1 MTGSAPRWFAVIAAL
16 STLLILCVSPSS
28 ASALGFDR
36 TAYPTGLS
44 AWHAAAGDFNGDSD
58 PDLAVANLESE
69 HVSILVGGPG
79 ATFTGPTNI
88 AAGPRP
94 IGVAV
99 ADFNGD
105 TDPDLAVANNAE
117 RTVSILLGGAG
128 ASFSAPTPFT
138 TGGGSENV
146 AVGEFNGDS
155 DPDLAVPNRNVDKV
169 SVLLGEVDGTFSPRV
184 NYDIGPDPLG
194 VVIADFNGDSDP
206 DLAVTNHA
214 APPNVSILE
223 GQAAG
228 VFGNPSQASA
238 GQNPVGIAAGEFNG
252 DSDPDLAVT
261 NYLGGS
267 VSVLLGTAGS
277 GFAAPTDYATQAGSH
292 AVAIGDLNGDSD
304 PDLAV
309 ANTIGANVSILLG
322 AAGSTFTD
330 HGDVPVGP
338 GARSVLIADFD
349 QDTRPDMAF
358 ASDDGLVTLVAV
370 DSPGYARPRGA
381 SPVRASLV
389 PAYVACSAP
398 NRTHGPPLGFPSCNS
413 PQQESAELTVGTPD
427 APGGGAA
434 NSVGFVRLNALVGAP
449 STPAD
454 EADFRIVT
462 SVTDVRRRSDHEDY
476 AGEVQVVLTAR
487 RTDRAGSGSGDEA
500 QTTQDFPFRVTVPC
514 ATTVATTIGSTCELT
529 TSADAVTPGAVPEGK
544 RSIWALDRVRVDDGG
559 PDADADTLED
569 NTLFA
574 TQGIFVP

>member
-1 MTGSAPRWFAVIAAL
+1 MRRSVPRFAVIAAL
-16 STLLILCVSPSS
+16 PALLVLVLAPS
-28 ASALGFDR
+28 AAHALGFDR

-44 AWHAAAGDFNGDSD
+44 PWHAAAGDFNGDSD
-58 PDLAVANLESE
+58 PDLAVANLDSE

-99 ADFNGD
+99 GDFNGD
-105 TDPDLAVANNAE
+105 LDPDLAVANNTE
-117 RTVSILLGGAG
+117 HTVSILLGGPG
-128 ASFSAPTPFT
+128 ATFSDPAPFT

-146 AVGEFNGDS
+146 AVGDFNGDS

-169 SVLLGEVDGTFSPRV
+169 SVLLGETEGTFSFRV

-194 VVIADFNGDSDP
+194 VAVADFNGDLDP
-206 DLAVTNHA
+206 DVAVTNHA

-228 VFGNPSQASA
+228 AFGNPSQVSA
-238 GQNPVGIAAGEFNG
+238 GQKPVGIAVGEFNG

-261 NYLGGS
+261 NYLGAS

-277 GFAAPTDYATQAGSH
+277 GFAAPADHVTAAGSH

-309 ANTIGANVSILLG
+309 ANAVGANVSILLG
-322 AAGSTFTD
+322 AAGSTFVD

-338 GARSVLIADFD
+338 GARSVLISDFD
-349 QDTRPDMAF
+349 QDARPDMAF

-381 SPVRASLV
+381 SPMRASLV
-389 PAYVACSAP
+389 PAYLACAAP
-398 NRTHGPPLGFPSCNS
+398 NGTHGPPLGFGSCS
-413 PQQESAELTVGTPD
+413 PPQQESGELTVGTPD
-427 APGGGAA
+427 AAAGGAA
-434 NSVGFVRLNALVGAP
+434 NSVGFVRVNTLVGSP

-462 SVTDVRRRSDHEDY
+462 SVTDVRRRADHEDY
-476 AGEVQVVLTAR
+476 TGEVQVALTVR
-487 RTDRAGSGSGDEA
+487 RTDRAGSGTGDEA

-514 ATTVATTIGSTCELT
+514 AVTGATTIGATCALT

-544 RSIWALDRVRVDDGG
+544 RSIWALDRVRVNDGG
-559 PDADADTLED
+559 PDGDADTLGD

-574 TQGIFVP
+574 TQGIFIP